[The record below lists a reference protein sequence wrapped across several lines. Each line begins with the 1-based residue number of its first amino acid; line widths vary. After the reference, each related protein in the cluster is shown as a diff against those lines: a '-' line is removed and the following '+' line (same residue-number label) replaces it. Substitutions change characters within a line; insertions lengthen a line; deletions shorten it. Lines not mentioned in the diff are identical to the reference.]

1 MVPVFQKADNTG
13 GSRPSEKE
21 GGWGS
26 GHPDSEIREKKNF
39 RAFGPQF
46 GLKIREGT
54 APQLVSLKPLLV
66 SELSGG

>member
-1 MVPVFQKADNTG
+1 MADPDLHIRRG
-13 GSRPSEKE
+13 G
-21 GGWGS
+21 GG
-26 GHPDSEIREKKNF
+26 GHPDPEIREGDGPAEFF
-39 RAFGPQF
+39 RSFGPEF